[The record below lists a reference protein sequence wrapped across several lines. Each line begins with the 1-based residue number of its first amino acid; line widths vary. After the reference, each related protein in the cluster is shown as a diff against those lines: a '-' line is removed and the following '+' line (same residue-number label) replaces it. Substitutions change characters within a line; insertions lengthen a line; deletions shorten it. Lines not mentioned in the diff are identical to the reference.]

1 MLVSSRRQA
10 WSMLEELWRV
20 CAWRSLGHRIKKK
33 KDKGIDNYYLCAQ
46 AKRQELS
53 GLQVHL
59 SLKREN
65 IKCFSH
71 YFTSLASI
79 LSDP

>member
-1 MLVSSRRQA
+1 MHGAALDTGLR
-10 WSMLEELWRV
+10 
-20 CAWRSLGHRIKKK
+20 KK

-46 AKRQELS
+46 AKRQELN
-53 GLQVHL
+53 GVQVQL

-79 LSDP
+79 LSDL